1 MQSAIRAKLM
11 NVFGGDFVQ
20 LKLPCLP
27 SSALYEAYDEGMK
40 DLRTNLN
47 VIFFLFFILDVIL
60 VHHNYN
66 WDRHS
71 DTVYT

>member
-1 MQSAIRAKLM
+1 MD
-11 NVFGGDFVQ
+11 VFGGDFVE

-27 SSALYEAYDEGMK
+27 SSVLYKAYDEVRNEGLENK
-40 DLRTNLN
+40 PKN
-47 VIFFLFFILDVIL
+47 VIFFLFFILDVNL

-71 DTVYT
+71 DTVST